1 MNRMNQPLVMQQ
13 TIRSEITQFDAAVN
27 NVNLTTSNQLNQ
39 LTNSF
44 GTLKEDFG
52 QIEEIV
58 ADAENAVNSITSA
71 SFPLMEREH
80 PILCLKVKKHE
91 PGEENEGRLFV
102 TDQRLLYE
110 TEKEVVL
117 EKKWFV
123 VTKKKMDR
131 VLDLE
136 VPLGLITEAHKGRV
150 GFMAWDGVYVEIKPG
165 QKYKQAIFDTHG
177 EDAEKLVGAIDYVL
191 SGQADKDRVLTEAI
205 EKPPEGIKAFFCVK
219 CGAPLNVLTTRGIAE
234 VNCMY
239 CGTKN
244 KIQ

>member
-1 MNRMNQPLVMQQ
+1 MQQ

-52 QIEEIV
+52 QIEEVV

-110 TEKEVVL
+110 TEKEVIL
-117 EKKWFV
+117 EKNGLLSRRRKWIEFL
-123 VTKKKMDR
+123 TWKSR
-131 VLDLE
+131 
-136 VPLGLITEAHKGRV
+136 
-150 GFMAWDGVYVEIKPG
+150 WD
-165 QKYKQAIFDTHG
+165 
-177 EDAEKLVGAIDYVL
+177 
-191 SGQADKDRVLTEAI
+191 
-205 EKPPEGIKAFFCVK
+205 
-219 CGAPLNVLTTRGIAE
+219 
-234 VNCMY
+234 
-239 CGTKN
+239 
-244 KIQ
+244 